1 MLRFLRVR
9 DESWRAVRRRILSET
24 GLFLERGLEDRSWGP
39 RIPSIPV
46 GKGSFSK
53 VFSSRFWHQIL
64 FESS

>member
-1 MLRFLRVR
+1 MLRFVR
-9 DESWRAVRRRILSET
+9 ARDDSWRTIRRRILSET
-24 GLFLERGLEDRSWGP
+24 GFFLERGLADRSWGP

-53 VFSSRFWHQIL
+53 VFCSRFWHHIL